1 MTKCEFVK
9 LFAEK
14 LADNEIKLSRVNADL
29 CATLV
34 FALVQNAVREDGEFR
49 WPGFGTFKRTT
60 RAARV
65 ARNPRTGEAVEVP
78 EKDAVTFKAAPQFIP
93 PSK

>member
-1 MTKCEFVK
+1 MTKNEFVK

-14 LADNEIKLSRVNADL
+14 LADNEIKLSRANADL
-29 CATLV
+29 CASLA
-34 FALVQNAVREDGEFR
+34 FALVQFAVSEHGEFR

-78 EKDAVTFKAAPQFIP
+78 EKDTVTFKAAPGFLD
-93 PSK
+93 K

>member
-1 MTKCEFVK
+1 MTKNEFVK

-14 LADNEIKLSRVNADL
+14 LADNEIKLSRANADL

-78 EKDAVTFKAAPQFIP
+78 EKDAVTFKATPGFLD
-93 PSK
+93 K